1 MCGGFTGDLPIC
13 QNKDSWFSAK
23 EIMKRTDLSDNII
36 IIDKFTVE
44 YSLKHLSSIKLNNN
58 VFIIP
63 SSGIPGLLQCRINW
77 PQNMFTNFVKSRG
90 SLRVN
95 LAGALIEAIAQAWSV
110 NPDILIQENT
120 LEKEEALEIGLS
132 DNGILMERGIKI
144 IKPIKVQV

>member
-1 MCGGFTGDLPIC
+1 M
-13 QNKDSWFSAK
+13 
-23 EIMKRTDLSDNII
+23 
-36 IIDKFTVE
+36 
-44 YSLKHLSSIKLNNN
+44 
-58 VFIIP
+58 
-63 SSGIPGLLQCRINW
+63 
-77 PQNMFTNFVKSRG
+77 
-90 SLRVN
+90 N